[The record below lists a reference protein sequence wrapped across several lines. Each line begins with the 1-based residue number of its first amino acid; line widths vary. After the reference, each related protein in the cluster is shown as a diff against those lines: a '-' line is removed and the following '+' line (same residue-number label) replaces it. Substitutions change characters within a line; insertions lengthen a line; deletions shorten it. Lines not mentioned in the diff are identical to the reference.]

1 MIKSEPK
8 SDRVLR
14 SASPHRNAY
23 KSDFHSIKCSFEGP
37 SVSYSNGGGETRGR
51 PSGNRV
57 NKIKNIFLQMDG
69 QQPQEGSAVAKPA
82 PAKFQRGPTLYRSSM
97 SSVSSME
104 SASSDTARKAEDIS
118 FDKVA
123 LAEKFSVTRKLFESG
138 LKDLSPT
145 ERPPAQL
152 RTISRA
158 SVCSVSDEGRC
169 VRKLTETKDRAQ
181 KIERP
186 KEDRERW
193 RSESE
198 TPLRKPGLMMKNA
211 GPISR
216 RLESFMLDS
225 DSESLS
231 GPSVSTR
238 SQSPSSHSQPPSS
251 PASEHSEL
259 PSSPDSA
266 GSPTSYSLW
275 PESPSGQADACS
287 PHQLSSLSSHSDSQ
301 HPVVPVN
308 GVCVGHADHADEE
321 SVSILATEPTILFK
335 SEKTHRLSQGSASGS
350 PARDGTKGS
359 SESSTPREQEGKV
372 GAPGLAT
379 VRAELVVVQNESS
392 ESEANEED
400 RIEDEVFEEV
410 KNEHH
415 FSNRLSER
423 ELIEGREVQDTF
435 QERKSG
441 RSFRLREEE
450 KMQGAEPNQDVGVE
464 DQESKEKSAE
474 GESMQKAEGEEE
486 EEEEEE
492 EKEEDEKVKVVVVE
506 EREEQVQEEP
516 SRQAEMKAC
525 DQKVREVGESTMEED
540 PRKKDD
546 EEEQEDEL
554 VEEAMEALEDE
565 EDDQD
570 IEEMA
575 TEESQQQASRDLA
588 AKRSLI
594 CGIENAAFVDDRE
607 SKPDL
612 EYQHKEEHPGQEE
625 GQLQEYE
632 ELPGLS
638 DEEGTSPRR
647 KVRFSTAPIKVFCTY
662 SNSEYDRRNEE
673 VDPVSA
679 SAEYELEKRVEK
691 MNVFP
696 VEIQKG
702 EDGLGISIIGM
713 GVGADQGLEKLGIFV
728 KTITEKGA
736 AQRDGRIKV
745 NDQIVEVDGVS
756 LVGVTQV
763 FAATVLKNTRG
774 LVKFLI
780 GREKPGVESEVARLI
795 SETLEQDSSPEKQAH
810 RDDDIPQNQED
821 EHEEKSLQ
829 PQEAQAE
836 EQTPQNAH
844 GEGLEQEEDH
854 EPLAGEEDK
863 KSPWQEDGTTR
874 TAEQEQ
880 MKDEDLNFDLT
891 QEVFEHLKS
900 QGVVLPEDL
909 NNSELDQRFKELQ
922 MKHSATIAELKLMK
936 EKLRVCEADRL
947 AWEARG
953 AALEK
958 SVDESR
964 ERVEKLEKYWLDAQT
979 LCKAIN
985 QRLNEA
991 QGQHEILQLK
1001 YDKTNTLLQEHK
1013 LREAEFVKREE
1024 DLKRR
1029 LEERERDYRRSVR
1042 KLHEQIAVLE
1052 GRASSDHPEDSCS
1065 PAGESQH
1072 SSPTSGSSDRNG
1084 QTSDDHLYDADLG
1097 EAVPQTDRLDCSAY
1111 RAKARLTQGVQRKR
1125 PSRNKLRESA
1135 KSTQSSIRPQDQEGI
1150 SDNSTET
1157 NRRHSYLESL
1167 SIPVPSLQS
1176 EGQLRSGEGG
1186 GEGKGGDMS
1195 SSPSLQSHTPQG
1207 GGSTRSSL
1215 SPPKDSSTP
1224 HSPTSSQS
1232 SSSLLHNLRN
1242 RRYKKKESSQS
1253 RKSKDEESDS
1263 STTRRSKRRFPDF
1276 GGLRRSGGK
1285 GRKQEKDTLQSSLG
1299 SRGSVDLVD
1308 ESSRNV
1314 SPSDSVSSIPSCMPF
1329 SWFGDRERER
1339 ERERD
1344 KEQSVSSYSLPQTPS
1359 EGHPEDRQERR
1370 IKSLSATDESTA
1382 SSPRSALAALL
1393 SDPRARGRS
1402 LNLTFSSCET
1412 LDDEPAPV
1420 LKQHVWQNRPLP
1432 EWTNVQVCHWLMGM
1446 NMDQYIAEFTAK
1458 GVDGK
1463 RLMELDSSKLKELGV
1478 SSHRD
1483 RATIKRKLRDMKKAQ
1498 EKLEKQRAKKEK
1510 EVERSGGRPAKPE
1523 SAC

>member
-8 SDRVLR
+8 SERVLR

-37 SVSYSNGGGETRGR
+37 SVPYSNGSSETRGR
-51 PSGNRV
+51 PSGSRV

-69 QQPQEGSAVAKPA
+69 QQPQEVSVVTKPG
-82 PAKFQRGPTLYRSSM
+82 PAKFQRGSTSGRSSM

-104 SASSDTARKAEDIS
+104 SATLETTRKVEDIS

-138 LKDLSPT
+138 LKDQFPT
-145 ERPPAQL
+145 ERAAPV
-152 RTISRA
+152 RIISRS
-158 SVCSVSDEGRC
+158 SVCSVSEEGRC
-169 VRKLTETKDRAQ
+169 VSKLSEKKDHALITKEQ
-181 KIERP
+181 P
-186 KEDRERW
+186 ERW

-198 TPLRKPGLMMKNA
+198 TPLRKPGEMVKNA

-251 PASEHSEL
+251 PRGEHSDP

-266 GSPTSYSLW
+266 SSPSAYSLW
-275 PESPSGQADACS
+275 PESPSSQAVACS
-287 PHQLSSLSSHSDSQ
+287 HQLSSLTSHSDPQ
-301 HPVVPVN
+301 QLITPVN
-308 GVCVGHADHADEE
+308 GVCVEGSPDWSAHSADHANES
-321 SVSILATEPTILFK
+321 SVSILATEPTVLFK
-335 SEKTHRLSQGSASGS
+335 SEKSHRLSLGSASAS
-350 PARDGTKGS
+350 PTGHGAEEC
-359 SESSTPREQEGKV
+359 SEISRGKQDKP

-400 RIEDEVFEEV
+400 RIEDDVFEDV
-410 KNEHH
+410 T
-415 FSNRLSER
+415 SNHLSEKN
-423 ELIEGREVQDTF
+423 LISSKEFQDTF
-435 QERKSG
+435 QEKESG
-441 RSFRLREEE
+441 RSFGQGEEKRREE
-450 KMQGAEPNQDVGVE
+450 PTQDVGGE
-464 DQESKEKSAE
+464 DQQSKEKLAE
-474 GESMQKAEGEEE
+474 EEGMQKKKGEEE

-492 EKEEDEKVKVVVVE
+492 EDNTGQVVEDRNEEEQVQQQPDLQIEMKECEQNVRELEESSMEDERREKEEDE
-506 EREEQVQEEP
+506 
-516 SRQAEMKAC
+516 
-525 DQKVREVGESTMEED
+525 EED
-540 PRKKDD
+540 DI
-546 EEEQEDEL
+546 
-554 VEEAMEALEDE
+554 VEEAVEALEDE
-565 EDDQD
+565 EDEH
-570 IEEMA
+570 EER
-575 TEESQQQASRDLA
+575 QQQVNQAG
-588 AKRSLI
+588 KRSLI

-607 SKPDL
+607 SKPDM
-612 EYQHKEEHPGQEE
+612 EYEEKREHPGQE
-625 GQLQEYE
+625 LFQEYE

-638 DEEGTSPRR
+638 DEEVTSPCR
-647 KVRFSTAPIKVFCTY
+647 KVRFSTSPIKVFCTY
-662 SNSEYDRRNEE
+662 SNDEYDRRNEE

-702 EDGLGISIIGM
+702 QEGLGISIIGM

-728 KTITEKGA
+728 KTITENGA

-795 SETLEQDSSPEKQAH
+795 SETLEQEKSPQEQAH
-810 RDDDIPQNQED
+810 QEEDIPQNEEE
-821 EHEEKSLQ
+821 EHEEKTLQ
-829 PQEAQAE
+829 PQDAQAE
-836 EQTPQNAH
+836 EQTQQHAH
-844 GEGLEQEEDH
+844 REQLEQEENQQ
-854 EPLAGEEDK
+854 LLSGEKNKSTVKEDI
-863 KSPWQEDGTTR
+863 TTR
-874 TAEQEQ
+874 TEEKEQE
-880 MKDEDLNFDLT
+880 KEEDMTFDLT
-891 QEVFEHLKS
+891 QEVFEHLKN
-900 QGVVLPEDL
+900 QGIVLPEDV
-909 NNSELDQRFKELQ
+909 NHTELDQRFKELQ
-922 MKHSATIAELKLMK
+922 MKHNATISEVKLMK

-964 ERVEKLEKYWLDAQT
+964 ERVEKLEKYWLDAQA

-991 QGQHEILQLK
+991 QSQHEALQVK
-1001 YDKTNTLLQEHK
+1001 YDKANALLQEHK
-1013 LREAEFVKREE
+1013 QREAEFAKREE

-1029 LEERERDYRRSVR
+1029 LEERERDYRKSVR
-1042 KLHEQIAVLE
+1042 KLQEQIACLE
-1052 GRASSDHPEDSCS
+1052 GRASLGHPEDSCS

-1072 SSPTSGSSDRNG
+1072 SSPSGSSDRNG

-1135 KSTQSSIRPQDQEGI
+1135 KSTQSSIQPQEQEGI
-1150 SDNSTET
+1150 SDNSIES

-1167 SIPVPSLQS
+1167 SIPAPSAQT
-1176 EGQLRSGEGG
+1176 EGQKRPGG
-1186 GEGKGGDMS
+1186 GGDVS

-1224 HSPTSSQS
+1224 HSPSSSHS

-1253 RKSKDEESDS
+1253 RKLKDEESDG

-1285 GRKQEKDTLQSSLG
+1285 GRKQEKDTLRGSVG
-1299 SRGSVDLVD
+1299 SRGSAELVD
-1308 ESSRNV
+1308 ESSRTA

-1339 ERERD
+1339 E
-1344 KEQSVSSYSLPQTPS
+1344 KEQSLSSYSLPHTPS
-1359 EGHPEDRQERR
+1359 EGHREDGERQN
-1370 IKSLSATDESTA
+1370 KSLSVTDELIT

-1393 SDPRARGRS
+1393 SDPRVRGRS
-1402 LNLTFSSCET
+1402 RNLTFSSCET
-1412 LDDEPAPV
+1412 LDDEPVPV
-1420 LKQHVWQNRPLP
+1420 VKQHIWQNRPLS
-1432 EWTNVQVCHWLMGM
+1432 EWTNQQVCHWLMGM

-1458 GVDGK
+1458 SVDGK
-1463 RLMELDSSKLKELGV
+1463 KLMELDSRRLKELGV

-1483 RATIKRKLRDMKKAQ
+1483 RSTIKRKLRDMKKAQ
-1498 EKLEKQRAKKEK
+1498 EKLEKQQAKKEK
-1510 EVERSGGRPAKPE
+1510 EAARSGGRPGKPE

>member
-8 SDRVLR
+8 SERVLR

-37 SVSYSNGGGETRGR
+37 SVPYSNGSSETRGR
-51 PSGNRV
+51 PSGSRV

-69 QQPQEGSAVAKPA
+69 QQPQEGSVVTKPG
-82 PAKFQRGPTLYRSSM
+82 PAKFQRGSTSGRSSM

-104 SASSDTARKAEDIS
+104 SATLETARKVEDIS

-138 LKDLSPT
+138 LKDQFPT
-145 ERPPAQL
+145 ERTAQV
-152 RTISRA
+152 RIISRS

-169 VRKLTETKDRAQ
+169 VRKLSEKKDHAPLTEGQ
-181 KIERP
+181 P
-186 KEDRERW
+186 ERW

-198 TPLRKPGLMMKNA
+198 TPLRKPGVMVKNA

-251 PASEHSEL
+251 PRSEHSDP

-266 GSPTSYSLW
+266 SSPSSYSLW
-275 PESPSGQADACS
+275 PESPSGQAVACS
-287 PHQLSSLSSHSDSQ
+287 HQLSSLTSHSEPQ
-301 HPVVPVN
+301 QPVIPVN
-308 GVCVGHADHADEE
+308 GVCVEGSPDWSAHSADHANES
-321 SVSILATEPTILFK
+321 SVSILATEPTVLFK
-335 SEKTHRLSQGSASGS
+335 SEKSHRLSLGSASGS
-350 PARDGTKGS
+350 PAGDGAEEC
-359 SESSTPREQEGKV
+359 SETSRGKQDKP

-400 RIEDEVFEEV
+400 RIEDDVFEEV
-410 KNEHH
+410 T
-415 FSNRLSER
+415 SNHLSEGK
-423 ELIEGREVQDTF
+423 LISSKEVQDTF
-435 QERKSG
+435 QEKESG
-441 RSFRLREEE
+441 RSLSQGEEERREE
-450 KMQGAEPNQDVGVE
+450 PTQDAGGE
-464 DQESKEKSAE
+464 DQGSKEKLAE
-474 GESMQKAEGEEE
+474 EEGMQKKEGEEE

-492 EKEEDEKVKVVVVE
+492 EEDDKGQVVEDRYEQEQVQQEPDLQTEMKECEQNVREVEDSTMEDERREKEEDE
-506 EREEQVQEEP
+506 
-516 SRQAEMKAC
+516 
-525 DQKVREVGESTMEED
+525 EED
-540 PRKKDD
+540 DI
-546 EEEQEDEL
+546 
-554 VEEAMEALEDE
+554 VEEAVEALEDE
-565 EDDQD
+565 EDEH
-570 IEEMA
+570 EER
-575 TEESQQQASRDLA
+575 QQQVNQGG
-588 AKRSLI
+588 KRSLI

-607 SKPDL
+607 SKPDM
-612 EYQHKEEHPGQEE
+612 EYQEKREHHGQEPS
-625 GQLQEYE
+625 QEYE

-662 SNSEYDRRNEE
+662 SNDEYDRRNEE

-702 EDGLGISIIGM
+702 EEGLGISIIGM

-728 KTITEKGA
+728 KTITENGA

-795 SETLEQDSSPEKQAH
+795 SETLEQEKSPQKQA
-810 RDDDIPQNQED
+810 RQEDDIPQNEEE
-821 EHEEKSLQ
+821 EHEEKTLQ

-836 EQTPQNAH
+836 EQRQQHTH
-844 GEGLEQEEDH
+844 GEQLEQEENQQLLSGEKNKSTVKEDITTRA
-854 EPLAGEEDK
+854 EEKEQEKEEDM
-863 KSPWQEDGTTR
+863 T
-874 TAEQEQ
+874 
-880 MKDEDLNFDLT
+880 FDLT
-891 QEVFEHLKS
+891 QEVFEHLKN
-900 QGVVLPEDL
+900 QGIVLPEDI
-909 NNSELDQRFKELQ
+909 NHTELDQRFKELQ
-922 MKHSATIAELKLMK
+922 MKHNATISELKLMK

-964 ERVEKLEKYWLDAQT
+964 ERVEKLEKYWLDAQA

-991 QGQHEILQLK
+991 QSQHEALQLK
-1001 YDKTNTLLQEHK
+1001 YDKTNAQLQEHK
-1013 LREAEFVKREE
+1013 QREAEFVKREE

-1029 LEERERDYRRSVR
+1029 VEERERDYRKSVR
-1042 KLHEQIAVLE
+1042 KLQEQIACLE
-1052 GRASSDHPEDSCS
+1052 GGASLGHPEDSCS

-1072 SSPTSGSSDRNG
+1072 SSPSGSSDRNG
-1084 QTSDDHLYDADLG
+1084 QTSDDLLYDADLG

-1135 KSTQSSIRPQDQEGI
+1135 KSTQSSIQPQEQEGI
-1150 SDNSTET
+1150 SDNSTES
-1157 NRRHSYLESL
+1157 NRRHSFLESL
-1167 SIPVPSLQS
+1167 SIPVPSIQS
-1176 EGQLRSGEGG
+1176 EGQSRPGG
-1186 GEGKGGDMS
+1186 GGGDVS
-1195 SSPSLQSHTPQG
+1195 SSPSLQGLTPQG

-1224 HSPTSSQS
+1224 HSPSSSHS

-1253 RKSKDEESDS
+1253 RKLKDEESDS

-1285 GRKQEKDTLQSSLG
+1285 GRKQEKDTLRGSVG
-1299 SRGSVDLVD
+1299 SRGSAELVG
-1308 ESSRNV
+1308 ESSRTV

-1329 SWFGDRERER
+1329 SWFGDRDRDRER
-1339 ERERD
+1339 ERE
-1344 KEQSVSSYSLPQTPS
+1344 KEQSLSSYSLPHTPS
-1359 EGHPEDRQERR
+1359 EGHTEDRERR
-1370 IKSLSATDESTA
+1370 NKSLSVTDESTA

-1393 SDPRARGRS
+1393 SDPCVRGRS
-1402 LNLTFSSCET
+1402 HNLTFSSCE
-1412 LDDEPAPV
+1412 
-1420 LKQHVWQNRPLP
+1420 
-1432 EWTNVQVCHWLMGM
+1432 
-1446 NMDQYIAEFTAK
+1446 
-1458 GVDGK
+1458 
-1463 RLMELDSSKLKELGV
+1463 V
-1478 SSHRD
+1478 SD
-1483 RATIKRKLRDMKKAQ
+1483 
-1498 EKLEKQRAKKEK
+1498 
-1510 EVERSGGRPAKPE
+1510 RSGHMPHDLLTLGH
-1523 SAC
+1523 

>member
-8 SDRVLR
+8 CERVLR

-37 SVSYSNGGGETRGR
+37 SVSYTNGGSETRGR

-57 NKIKNIFLQMDG
+57 NKIKNNIFLQMDG
-69 QQPQEGSAVAKPA
+69 QQAQDSLVVSKPV
-82 PAKFQRGPTLYRSSM
+82 PAKFQRSSPSYRSSM
-97 SSVSSME
+97 SSISSME
-104 SASSDTARKAEDIS
+104 SGCSDSTRKVEDLT

-138 LKDLSPT
+138 LKDISPT
-145 ERPPAQL
+145 ERPAQV
-152 RTISRA
+152 RTISR
-158 SVCSVSDEGRC
+158 SSLGSVSDDGRC
-169 VRKLTETKDRAQ
+169 VRKLTETKDQAQ
-181 KIERP
+181 KIREHP
-186 KEDRERW
+186 KEETERW

-198 TPLRKPGLMMKNA
+198 TPIRKHASMMKNA

-238 SQSPSSHSQPPSS
+238 SQSPCSHSQPASS
-251 PASEHSEL
+251 PASEHSEP

-266 GSPTSYSLW
+266 SSPTSYSMW
-275 PESPSGQADACS
+275 PESPLSQAVACS
-287 PHQLSSLSSHSDSQ
+287 PHELSSLSSHSDPQ

-308 GVCVGHADHADEE
+308 GITLEETPNWGLNSSGSPLEHEDEE
-321 SVSILATEPTILFK
+321 SVSILATEPTIIFK
-335 SEKTHRLSQGSASGS
+335 SEKSHHLSQGSASGS
-350 PARDGTKGS
+350 PTKDDTKAS
-359 SESSTPREQEGKV
+359 SESIDSRAKQGKV
-372 GAPGLAT
+372 VSPNLAT
-379 VRAELVVVQNESS
+379 VRAEMVVVQNESS
-392 ESEANEED
+392 ESEANEEE

-410 KNEHH
+410 KSEQHL
-415 FSNRLSER
+415 SSQLSER
-423 ELIEGREVQDTF
+423 ELIEGKKVQGTF

-441 RSFRLREEE
+441 RSFRQREEE
-450 KMQGAEPNQDVGVE
+450 ERTKEVEPDQDVTAE

-474 GESMQKAEGEEE
+474 GKSMQKEVGEKEEKEEGEEEGDKEKKVVELRQEQVQEQPCLRTEMKDCEQKVREVEESTMEEEQRKKEEEEDEEEDEVVEEAVEALEEE

-492 EKEEDEKVKVVVVE
+492 EDERDVE
-506 EREEQVQEEP
+506 EMTT
-516 SRQAEMKAC
+516 AE
-525 DQKVREVGESTMEED
+525 R
-540 PRKKDD
+540 
-546 EEEQEDEL
+546 
-554 VEEAMEALEDE
+554 
-565 EDDQD
+565 
-570 IEEMA
+570 
-575 TEESQQQASRDLA
+575 QQQVSQDLST
-588 AKRSLI
+588 KRSLI

-607 SKPDL
+607 SKSDI
-612 EYQHKEEHPGQEE
+612 EHQEKEEHPGLEHQEG

-632 ELPGLS
+632 EIPGLS
-638 DEEGTSPRR
+638 DEEGTSKRR
-647 KVRFSTAPIKVFCTY
+647 KVRFSTAPIRVFCTY
-662 SNSEYDRRNEE
+662 SNDEYDRRNEE

-702 EDGLGISIIGM
+702 NDGLGISIIGM

-763 FAATVLKNTRG
+763 FAATVLKNTKG

-810 RDDDIPQNQED
+810 HQDNVPPNQEEEEEEEEQ
-821 EHEEKSLQ
+821 EHEEETLQ
-829 PQEAQAE
+829 TQEAQA
-836 EQTPQNAH
+836 TKLTLQNTSREH
-844 GEGLEQEEDH
+844 LEKLEEEDQQQVV
-854 EPLAGEEDK
+854 GEEDK
-863 KSPWQEDGTTR
+863 TSSLQEEDGR
-874 TAEQEQ
+874 TGVEE
-880 MKDEDLNFDLT
+880 KEEEDKEEDMTFDLT
-891 QEVFEHLKS
+891 QEVFQHLKN
-900 QGVVLPEDL
+900 QGIILPEDM
-909 NNSELDQRFKELQ
+909 NHSELDQRFKELQ
-922 MKHSATIAELKLMK
+922 MKHSTTTAELKLMK
-936 EKLRVCEADRL
+936 EKLRVCEADRV
-947 AWEARG
+947 AWEVRG

-958 SVDESR
+958 SVDESK
-964 ERVEKLEKYWLDAQT
+964 ERVEKLEKYWLDAQS
-979 LCKAIN
+979 LCKTIN

-991 QGQHEILQLK
+991 QSQHEALKLK
-1001 YDKTNTLLQEHK
+1001 YDKTITLLQEHK
-1013 LREAEFVKREE
+1013 HREAEFVKREE

-1029 LEERERDYRRSVR
+1029 LEERERDYRKSVR
-1042 KLHEQIAVLE
+1042 KLQQQIAVLE

-1084 QTSDDHLYDADLG
+1084 QTSDDHLYDPDLG

-1135 KSTQSSIRPQDQEGI
+1135 KSTQSSTRPQDQEGI
-1150 SDNSTET
+1150 SDNSTDN

-1167 SIPVPSLQS
+1167 SLPVPTLPS
-1176 EGQLRSGEGG
+1176 EGLRRSGGG
-1186 GEGKGGDMS
+1186 GGGRGVDGDVS
-1195 SSPSLQSHTPQG
+1195 SSPSLQSTHTPQG

-1224 HSPTSSQS
+1224 HSPASSQS

-1276 GGLRRSGGK
+1276 GGLRKSGGK
-1285 GRKQEKDTLQSSLG
+1285 GRKQEKDVLRSSLG
-1299 SRGSVDLVD
+1299 SRGSVEQVGDF
-1308 ESSRNV
+1308 SRNV

-1339 ERERD
+1339 ERE
-1344 KEQSVSSYSLPQTPS
+1344 KEQSVSSYSLPHTPS
-1359 EGHPEDRQERR
+1359 EGHAEDRLDRR
-1370 IKSLSATDESTA
+1370 NK
-1382 SSPRSALAALL
+1382 
-1393 SDPRARGRS
+1393 
-1402 LNLTFSSCET
+1402 T
-1412 LDDEPAPV
+1412 LDDEPVPV

-1432 EWTNVQVCHWLMGM
+1432 EWTNQQVCHWLMGM

-1483 RATIKRKLRDMKKAQ
+1483 RSCIKRKLRDMKKTQ

-1510 EVERSGGRPAKPE
+1510 EVERSSGRPARPE